1 MVFAIRCLEVMVK
14 NINFALQIIED
25 DTERS
30 YYKKSTTIRR

>member
-1 MVFAIRCLEVMVK
+1 MAFGIRCLAVMVK
-14 NINFALQIIED
+14 NINFALQIMED

>member
-1 MVFAIRCLEVMVK
+1 MAFGIRCLAVMVK